1 MRRVSQSVRGLLGI
15 KLLLVLLWV
24 LAGGATPATAQER
37 GFQPEKTWVFV
48 VGILEWQDSE
58 TFESFPKENRRDRE
72 LVNFFREQGVPPAQ
86 IVYLQDRGAT
96 TRRIQNALRS
106 LLSKTKEGDTLFLYY
121 TGHGYKAGNG
131 RAYFASYDANEDE
144 NPGWAM
150 DSIPSTVERYFKG
163 ERAFLT
169 ADCCFSGAL
178 ADAVRARGGRI
189 SYAVF
194 ASATSD
200 KTSTGEWTFT
210 ECLLAGLRGQPYI
223 DTDGNGEIT
232 LSELGREIRGD
243 MAFAEEQASSFMLTG
258 EYAPQWVLAGAESRS
273 DQRVG
278 ARVEVYSEGDWY
290 KARIVDAGRQRYRVR
305 YYGYDESY
313 DEWVKPSQ
321 IRRGAGAGGESS
333 LAPRPTGQGRVA
345 PRVRAEVRSVEGDGS
360 FSPGP

>member
-1 MRRVSQSVRGLLGI
+1 MRRVSESVRGLLQI
-15 KLLLVLLWV
+15 KLLFVLLWL
-24 LAGGATPATAQER
+24 LAGGAAPAQAQER

-72 LVNFFREQGVPPAQ
+72 LISFFRERGVPRTQ
-86 IVYLQDRGAT
+86 IVYLQDRAAT
-96 TRRIQNALRS
+96 TSRIQNALRS

-121 TGHGYKAGNG
+121 TGHGYKAENG
-131 RAYFASYDANEDE
+131 RAYFASYDTNEED

-178 ADAVRARGGRI
+178 ADAVRARPRRT

-243 MAFAEEQASSFMLTG
+243 MAFAEEQSSSFILTG
-258 EYAPQWVLAGAESRS
+258 EYAPQSVLAGAESRS
-273 DQRVG
+273 DNRIG

-290 KARIVDAGRQRYRVR
+290 KARIIGAGRERYRVH

-321 IRRGAGAGGESS
+321 IRRGKGLRGVQN
-333 LAPRPTGQGRVA
+333 LAPWSDNQGKAATGSAA
-345 PRVRAEVRSVEGDGS
+345 PDMLR
-360 FSPGP
+360 